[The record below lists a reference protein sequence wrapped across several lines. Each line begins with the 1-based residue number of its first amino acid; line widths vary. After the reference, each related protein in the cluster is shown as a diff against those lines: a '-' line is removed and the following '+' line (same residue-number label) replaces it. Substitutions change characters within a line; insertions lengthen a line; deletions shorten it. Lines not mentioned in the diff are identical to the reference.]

1 MTKTSKNQRQG
12 GPQTE
17 AGKAICAR
25 NSTKIGVY
33 SNQIILPGEDP
44 EAFAELE
51 ALFVADFK
59 PVGVTEASLVHEIA
73 VLTWKKRR
81 LDGIEHQYIAHQL
94 TAPVQSLDLL
104 KLSLPRMEGNE
115 KYVLN
120 PELIDDSDMAGL
132 LISISALS
140 DFLGSDADVSDFMAL
155 QAAAPAV
162 FDRLQNAMADC
173 GFDQAT
179 PKTMAE
185 FEEEGRSEG
194 SSEGYL
200 FEFGHELLA
209 ELIDQESLA
218 NQKALFVDAH
228 QRLRASRLASSVTS
242 ERNERAHDHLS
253 RSFYKTLTELRKQ
266 QDWRRQQQVI
276 DVTPEHTPLA
286 A

>member
-1 MTKTSKNQRQG
+1 MTKTSKNQRNG

-25 NSTKIGVY
+25 NATKIGVY
-33 SNQIILPGEDP
+33 SNQVILPGEDT

-51 ALFVADFK
+51 AHFVADLK
-59 PVGVTEASLVHEIA
+59 PVGVTEASLVHELT

-81 LDGIEHQYIAHQL
+81 LEGVEHQYIAHQL
-94 TAPVQSLDLL
+94 TAPVLGFDLV
-104 KLSLPRMEGNE
+104 KLSLPKMEGNE

-132 LISISALS
+132 RASISALS
-140 DFLGSDADVSDFMAL
+140 DFLGSDATVSDFSTL
-155 QAAAPAV
+155 QIQAPRV
-162 FDRLQNAMADC
+162 FDILQVEMADR

-194 SSEGYL
+194 SSDGYL
-200 FEFGHELLA
+200 LEIGHELLE

-218 NQKALFVDAH
+218 HKKALFVDAH

-276 DVTPEHTPLA
+276 DVTPEPTPLA